1 MFKKF
6 ILLFLFIFLVSCSS
20 RQAFVANK
28 STLDPFSI
36 YSYQTLALPPIYY
49 LSAKEISDDRRF
61 TKDASREIENLFFS
75 RNIGYNYSDNNDSAF
90 NPKKIKDKL
99 SLGEQKLLELA
110 GANKDF
116 KNIKEKI
123 NQESLFLVIKDPT
136 FIEKLFSDYH
146 GEALDDKFREYSIYN
161 KK

>member
-1 MFKKF
+1 MFKKIF
-6 ILLFLFIFLVSCSS
+6 MLFLCFFLIACSS
-20 RQAFVANK
+20 RQTFVANK
-28 STLDPFSI
+28 ATLDPFSI
-36 YSYQTLALPPIYY
+36 YAYQTLALPPIYY

-75 RNIGYNYSDNNDSAF
+75 RNIGSKYSTESDVAKTKNFESNF
-90 NPKKIKDKL
+90 
-99 SLGEQKLLELA
+99 SLGEKKLLELS

-123 NQESLFLVIKDPT
+123 NQESLFVVIKEPT
-136 FIEKLFSDYH
+136 FIKKLFSDYH
-146 GEALDDKFREYSIYN
+146 GEALDDKFSEYSIYN